1 MKTKTEVTKG
11 KPCKVCGGIL
21 RYVNSGKCIEC
32 HKARNAARKWGKVKT
47 TGADTKSKAVT
58 PVNGGDSAALN
69 VGDRASAW
77 GGLARRVKA
86 LIERADKA
94 ADKAEQFYK
103 SAGLTI
109 KEIKEKFPN
118 WEAIVRDECGIG
130 RSRAYELM
138 AIADGRTTL
147 EKVRASINE
156 RQKIHKARSQSVITD
171 KPEPPVIEAE
181 VIEETSPTEA
191 TPLSIYI
198 SGNEPVM
205 AADKI
210 VVMLG
215 KEYAE
220 LLIVELKKRIAAE
233 EAA

>member
-1 MKTKTEVTKG
+1 
-11 KPCKVCGGIL
+11 L
-21 RYVNSGKCIEC
+21 WS
-32 HKARNAARKWGKVKT
+32 
-47 TGADTKSKAVT
+47 
-58 PVNGGDSAALN
+58 
-69 VGDRASAW
+69 
-77 GGLARRVKA
+77 LAR
-86 LIERADKA
+86 
-94 ADKAEQFYK
+94 
-103 SAGLTI
+103 
-109 KEIKEKFPN
+109 
-118 WEAIVRDECGIG
+118 EAIVRDECGIG